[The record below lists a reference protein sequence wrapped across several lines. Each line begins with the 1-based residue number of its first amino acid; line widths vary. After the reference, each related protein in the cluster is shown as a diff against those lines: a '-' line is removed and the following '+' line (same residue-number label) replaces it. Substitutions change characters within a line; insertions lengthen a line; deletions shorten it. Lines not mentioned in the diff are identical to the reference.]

1 MDALVD
7 ALLTAARPLLATV
20 GVWEGA
26 RPPLTAGLARISL
39 LTPEGLH
46 FTEGAFTQLA
56 EDQPT
61 AAVFAAGTALM
72 SALIDRA
79 RSREPYPQNASGGH
93 RDPRKS
99 ADLRGRHPRM
109 SAARTPK
116 GRPSLRECRSR
127 ALSRRLLPSPC
138 C

>member
-1 MDALVD
+1 MTELRELLFGDVPIEDWAGTSNEPPWTHFRDA
-7 ALLTAARPLLATV
+7 
-20 GVWEGA
+20 
-26 RPPLTAGLARISL
+26 
-39 LTPEGLH
+39 TPEGLH